1 LWLYAITQGIGSAR
15 ELARLTTDHIAYQWL
30 CGGVSVNHHSLSD
43 FRVEHEAALDQ
54 LLTDGVATLVEA
66 KAVTIHR
73 VAQDGVRVRASAGS
87 SSFRRRA
94 RLEERQRQANE
105 QVEVL
110 RKELDGDPQ
119 ASRQREA
126 KRQLA
131 MSERR
136 QKAVEHA
143 LVEMSRLEKKLAER
157 PKTSHKKKKKNKS
170 GGDGGDGGA
179 KAEEQTSK
187 EPRASTTDP
196 EARVM
201 KMADGGFRPAYNAQF
216 STDTVS
222 QVIVGVAVTNQG
234 TDMGL
239 VMPMIAE
246 LETRYGIAPAEALV
260 DGGFAS
266 LEDIEQLAKKEQPTT
281 IYAPVQKPRNDRDQY
296 APRKDDSPEI
306 AEWRV
311 RMGTAEAQAIYKQ
324 RAATAECVNA
334 IARNRG
340 LTQFLV
346 RGVRKVRS
354 VLLLYAIA
362 HNMMRSFAL
371 VAA

>member
-1 LWLYAITQGIGSAR
+1 
-15 ELARLTTDHIAYQWL
+15 
-30 CGGVSVNHHSLSD
+30 
-43 FRVEHEAALDQ
+43 
-54 LLTDGVATLVEA
+54 LVEA
-66 KAVTIHR
+66 KAVTLDR
-73 VAQDGVRVRASAGS
+73 VAQDGMRVRASAGS

-94 RLEERQRQANE
+94 RIEERQRQAKE
-105 QVEVL
+105 QIEAL
-110 RKELDGDPQ
+110 RKELDGDPH
-119 ASRQREA
+119 ASRQRA
-126 KRQLA
+126 VKRQLA
-131 MSERR
+131 IS
-136 QKAVEHA
+136 QKREKVVEHA
-143 LVEMSRLEKKLAER
+143 LVEMSRLEKKRAER
-157 PKTSHKKKKKNKS
+157 PKTNHKKKKSS
-170 GGDGGDGGA
+170 GDGDGGA
-179 KAEEQTSK
+179 NAKDETSK

-216 STDTVS
+216 STDTAS

-239 VMPMIAE
+239 VMPMIQE
-246 LETRYGIAPAEALV
+246 LEKRYGSAPAEALV

-266 LEDIEQLAKKEQPTT
+266 LEDIEQLARKEHPTT
-281 IYAPVQKPRNDRDQY
+281 IYAPVQKPRKDRSQF

-340 LTQFLV
+340 LKQFLV
-346 RGVRKVRS
+346 RGVAKVRS